1 MLSFQ
6 ILYLGLYAKEKKLL
20 TVHLNFYNSDDVS
33 SQDRLFPWENKESSR
48 VTEQTV
54 GQLLL
59 MAQVT

>member
-1 MLSFQ
+1 
-6 ILYLGLYAKEKKLL
+6 LGLYAKEKSLK
-20 TVHLNFYNSDDVS
+20 VDLNFYNSNDVS
-33 SQDRLFPWENKESSR
+33 SQDGLFPLENKVSSR